1 MCAILLLEV
10 SVSTTFYVA
19 SITAILIM
27 ALMIF
32 VALFDPGL
40 RYKIA
45 APKAE
50 ALDSSEFLSMLE
62 AVTDA
67 KVNHGAG
74 LQVLTNGDQF
84 YEAELRDIGTAVQS
98 INLEAYIFQ
107 KGEIAERYLSALA
120 ERARAGVKVN
130 LLLDAL
136 GSAATGDSYLQAFK
150 DAGGRVGWY
159 NPAKW
164 HKLPRY
170 NNRTHRELLIVDGH
184 VAYIGGAGIADHW
197 YRNSARK
204 PRWRDTMVRV
214 EGDPVRNLQAT
225 FAENWLESRGEIL
238 IGPEYYPHAHG
249 SKAEAGSGASVLV
262 VNSTPSAGGATRA
275 RILFQMLVA
284 SAQKTIEITT
294 PYFLPDRSLSD
305 EIVRAVERGVHIR
318 IIVPGR
324 HSDHLLTRSSSRR
337 SFGKLLKAG
346 VQIFEYE
353 PAMIH
358 AKILMI
364 DGLWSVVGSTNFDNR
379 SFGLNDEVNLAVR
392 DALFTARLEDDFAR
406 DLAESRQ
413 VTYES
418 WRRRPVLARAPEL
431 LGWVLERQQ

>member
-10 SVSTTFYVA
+10 SVSTTFFVA
-19 SITAILIM
+19 SMIAILIM
-27 ALMIF
+27 ALIIF

-50 ALDSSEFLSMLE
+50 PLDSGEFLSVLE

-67 KVNHGAG
+67 KVNHRAE

-84 YEAELRDIGTAVQS
+84 YEQGLRDISAAVRT

-107 KGEIAERYLSALA
+107 KGEIAERYLSALT

-136 GSAATGDSYLQAFK
+136 GSAATRDRYLHAFK
-150 DAGGRVGWY
+150 DGGGRVGWY

-164 HKLPRY
+164 NKLPRY

-197 YRNSARK
+197 YRNTARK

-214 EGDPVRNLQAT
+214 EGDAVRNLQAT
-225 FAENWLESRGEIL
+225 FAENWLEACGEIL
-238 IGPEYYPHAHG
+238 TGREYYPRV
-249 SKAEAGSGASVLV
+249 EARVEARSEASVLV
-262 VNSTPSAGGATRA
+262 INSTPSAGGATRA
-275 RILFQMLVA
+275 RVLFQMLVA
-284 SAQKTIEITT
+284 SAQKTIDVTT

-324 HSDHLLTRSSSRR
+324 HSDHFLTRSSSQR

-392 DALFTARLEDDFAR
+392 DSAFTARLEDDFAQ
-406 DLAESRQ
+406 DLANSRQ

-418 WRRRPVLARAPEL
+418 WRRRPVLSRAPEL

>member
-1 MCAILLLEV
+1 MCVILLLEV
-10 SVSTTFYVA
+10 SVSNAFFVA
-19 SITAILIM
+19 AITAILIM

-40 RYKIA
+40 RYKIS
-45 APKAE
+45 APE
-50 ALDSSEFLSMLE
+50 TGRLDSEDFLYILE

-67 KVNHGAG
+67 KVNHRTS
-74 LQVLTNGDQF
+74 LRVLSNGDQF
-84 YEAELRDIGTAVQS
+84 YETELRDISAAVRN

-107 KGEIAERYLSALA
+107 RGEIAERFLSALA
-120 ERARAGVKVN
+120 DRARAGVKVN
-130 LLLDAL
+130 LLIDAL
-136 GSAATGDSYLQAFK
+136 GSARTTDGYLRAFK

-159 NPAKW
+159 NPARW
-164 HKLPRY
+164 NKLPRY
-170 NNRTHRELLIVDGH
+170 NNRTHRELLIVDGQ
-184 VAYIGGAGIADHW
+184 VAYIGGAGIADQW
-197 YRNSARK
+197 YRGTAGK
-204 PRWRDTMVRV
+204 KRWRDTMVRV
-214 EGDPVRNLQAT
+214 EGDAVPRLQAT
-225 FAENWLESRGEIL
+225 FAENWLEAHGEIL
-238 IGPEYYPHAHG
+238 TGPEYFPRVEVESRA
-249 SKAEAGSGASVLV
+249 AVLV

-275 RILFQMLVA
+275 RTLYQVLAA
-284 SAQKTIEITT
+284 SAQKAIDITT

-305 EIVRAVERGVHIR
+305 EIVRASQRGVQVR

-337 SFGKLLKAG
+337 GFGKLLKAG

-358 AKILMI
+358 AKVLMI

-392 DALFTARLEDDFAR
+392 DAGLNDRLEQDFVR
-406 DLAESRQ
+406 DLANSLQ
-413 VTYES
+413 LTYES
-418 WRRRPVLARAPEL
+418 WRRRPVLERAPEL